1 MSNATLIVL
10 NSLCWDRDTPEA
22 EKALATREATSALHH
37 ELNDRIALLRVVSA
51 LKRSPLDA
59 LAALQQCEPFA
70 NHAAGSV
77 DLPLFE
83 AYVFGAAGGG
93 VDGDYGR
100 AYLATIAAAA
110 PFVARL
116 H

>member
-1 MSNATLIVL
+1 MSSAARTILE
-10 NSLCWDRDTPEA
+10 SLTWDRA
-22 EKALATREATSALHH
+22 EPDAERALAASEATRALHH

-70 NHAAGSV
+70 GHAAGSV

-83 AYVFGAAGGG
+83 AHLFGAASGG
-93 VDGDYGR
+93 VDGEYGR
-100 AYLATIAAAA
+100 TFLATIAAAA